1 MLQKSIARLA
11 LAYGLLC
18 SSAAIAGACPSF
30 YVDGRLPEIRNQK
43 LAGATKELCYSVFGV
58 VHSGI
63 TRTPLWSAEWLTR
76 DHIASAQSLSRENSF
91 HAESELPP
99 AQRAEL
105 ADYARSGYDRGHM
118 APNGDMPDRTSQ
130 HDSFTL
136 ANIVPQDGD
145 NNRYVWAGIEGAVRK
160 LAQKEGDLYV
170 ITGPAF
176 IGANLQKIGNV
187 LVPSHI
193 YKVVYSPRQRAGA
206 AYFIENKSTRD
217 YDVLSIAEL
226 EKRIGINL
234 LPSLSDQQKSRLL
247 SLPKASS
254 KKRY

>member
-1 MLQKSIARLA
+1 MLQKSIASLA

-18 SSAAIAGACPSF
+18 SGAAIAGACPSF

-43 LAGATKELCYSVFGV
+43 LAGATKELCYAVFGV

-63 TRTPLWSAEWLTR
+63 TRTPLWSAEYLTR
-76 DHIASAQSLSRENSF
+76 DHIASAQNLSRENSF
-91 HAESELPP
+91 HAESDLPA

-136 ANIVPQDGD
+136 ANIVPQDGN

-206 AYFIENKSTRD
+206 AYFIENKSTKD
-217 YDVLSIAEL
+217 YEVLSIAEL

-234 LPSLSDQQKSRLL
+234 LPSLSDAQKNRLL
-247 SLPKASS
+247 SLPKVNS